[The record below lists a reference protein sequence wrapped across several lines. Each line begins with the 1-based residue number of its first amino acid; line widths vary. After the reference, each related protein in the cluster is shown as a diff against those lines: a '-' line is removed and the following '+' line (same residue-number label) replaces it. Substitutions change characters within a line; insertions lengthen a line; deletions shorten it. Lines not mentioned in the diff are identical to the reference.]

1 MLAIQVLALMGLRN
15 QNTILARNHRL
26 IQQNLALLREFF
38 QRHVDQ
44 FEWAEPA
51 GSSVA
56 FPRLISGTTWHT
68 CVQEC
73 LKAATFP
80 NA

>member
-26 IQQNLALLREFF
+26 MQQKLALLHEFF
-38 QRHVDQ
+38 QQRVNQ

-56 FPRLISGTTWHT
+56 FPRLISGTTWHS

-73 LKAATFP
+73 QKAVTSP
-80 NA
+80 SL